1 MSWVSPD
8 DSPEGLAGALETR
21 AALLA
26 ALADGPREKRA
37 LREELGVARSTVY
50 KGLRELA
57 ALGLVRET
65 GGGYALTALGRLG
78 SEAHEQYRDRLADLS
93 AARSVLAAVPAD
105 VGVPGAFVADATV
118 ATADRNAP
126 QRPLATFE
134 SAVEGADCVRSLSP
148 AAIPRYMAD
157 LHEDVVTGQ
166 VRELVVER
174 PAAAA
179 LEASYGEFDDAI
191 AAGLDVYP
199 IAEPLPFGLTL
210 FDEESAALTTY
221 EEGGVSGVLLSDAPE
236 AYAWADETY
245 EEYRSRGEKL

>member
-8 DSPEGLAGALETR
+8 DSPDGLAGALETR

-26 ALADGPREKRA
+26 ALADEPRRKRA

-50 KGLRELA
+50 KGLRELV
-57 ALGLVRET
+57 ALGLARET
-65 GGGYALTALGRLG
+65 EDGYELTALGRLG
-78 SEAHEQYRDRLADLS
+78 SEAHERYRDRLADLS
-93 AARSVLAAVPAD
+93 TARSVLADVPAD
-105 VGVPGAFVADATV
+105 AGVPGAFVADAIV

-126 QRPLATFE
+126 ERPIAAFE
-134 SAVEGADCVRSLSP
+134 SAVEDADRVRSLSP
-148 AAIPRYMAD
+148 AALPRYMAD
-157 LHEDVVTGQ
+157 LHEDVTTGK

-179 LEASYGEFDDAI
+179 LEASYDEFDDAI
-191 AAGLDVYP
+191 AAGLDVYT

-210 FDEESAALTTY
+210 LDEETAALTTY
-221 EEGGVSGVLLSDAPE
+221 EEGGVSGILLSDAPE

-245 EEYRSRGEKL
+245 EDYRSRGNQL